1 MYKCSTP
8 YESASK
14 AKIGILI
21 TNLGTPDSP
30 TKGSLKTYLKEFLSD
45 TRVVEPPPAR
55 WIWKLILN
63 VIILNIRPKKSAQAY
78 ETVWGEFGEG
88 SPLLDI
94 SKQQKEL
101 LQQDLEQKYPNVYQV
116 ELGMRYGNPSI
127 KSALQALEK
136 SGCEKLM
143 ILPLY
148 PQYASATTGSTFD
161 AVSDE
166 IKTWRKVPEL
176 KFISHY
182 YNDQRYIDA
191 LASSVNEFQTKHGK
205 PDLLLMSYHGIP
217 KRYFNNGDSYPCQ
230 CCKTTHLLAK
240 KLDVEPSTYKMSF
253 QSRFGREEWMRDYT
267 DETLK
272 SLPKKDIKNV
282 QIICPGFSADCL
294 ETIEEIEEE
303 NKDYF
308 IEAGGESYQYI
319 PALNTR
325 EDHIACLSGIVYD
338 KTKDWSDQ

>member
-191 LASSVNEFQTKHGK
+191 LASS
-205 PDLLLMSYHGIP
+205 
-217 KRYFNNGDSYPCQ
+217 
-230 CCKTTHLLAK
+230 
-240 KLDVEPSTYKMSF
+240 F

>member
-94 SKQQKEL
+94 SK
-101 LQQDLEQKYPNVYQV
+101 
-116 ELGMRYGNPSI
+116 
-127 KSALQALEK
+127 
-136 SGCEKLM
+136 
-143 ILPLY
+143 Y

-217 KRYFNNGDSYPCQ
+217 KRYFNNGDSYPCH